1 MDELNIEQSLFYVEF
16 MGHNDDSEQKDIR
29 LAKVTIHERS
39 AILNAAYDAEDH

>member
-16 MGHNDDSEQKDIR
+16 MGHTDADDGEQKDIR

-39 AILNAAYDAEDH
+39 AILNAAYDA